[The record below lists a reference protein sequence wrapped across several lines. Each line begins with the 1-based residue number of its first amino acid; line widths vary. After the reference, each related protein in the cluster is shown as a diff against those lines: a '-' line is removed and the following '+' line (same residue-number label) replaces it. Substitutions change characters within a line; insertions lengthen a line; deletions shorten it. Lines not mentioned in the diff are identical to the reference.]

1 MRALTLEICAGAE
14 SPADGM
20 SAGTE
25 KWISARPVGG
35 SAISAISILRW
46 AEGGHGRYWHI
57 LHIAF
62 PPACPQPDIAAL
74 DAKSW
79 FHRTRTYGLSS
90 LSTTRP
96 VTEICWGLLVPLRAN
111 AQQQVRS
118 SKRCGKQHSEHQ
130 PSSELRGM
138 LWEVGS
144 RCTSGKREALRPL
157 RMLFLFTS
165 CSAPRSQDTGVS
177 RGEAR

>member
-1 MRALTLEICAGAE
+1 MRALTLEMCAGPE

-25 KWISARPVGG
+25 KWTSARPVGS

-46 AEGGHGRYWHI
+46 AEGGHRRYWHI

-62 PPACPQPDIAAL
+62 SPACPQPDIAAL

-79 FHRTRTYGLSS
+79 FHPTRACGLNS

-96 VTEICWGLLVPLRAN
+96 VTEICWGLLVPLQAV

-144 RCTSGKREALRPL
+144 RSTPGKREALRPI
-157 RMLFLFTS
+157 RMLLLFTS

-177 RGEAR
+177 RGEA